1 MLCCAHAGIPA
12 CPRQMPAHAG
22 LRCSLVS
29 LIAINAVVAGKR
41 HAMASALKK
50 SIEVKDST
58 LVVQYE
64 VKASS
69 GFACDG

>member
-1 MLCCAHAGIPA
+1 
-12 CPRQMPAHAG
+12 
-22 LRCSLVS
+22 VS

-50 SIEVKDST
+50 SIEVKDSP